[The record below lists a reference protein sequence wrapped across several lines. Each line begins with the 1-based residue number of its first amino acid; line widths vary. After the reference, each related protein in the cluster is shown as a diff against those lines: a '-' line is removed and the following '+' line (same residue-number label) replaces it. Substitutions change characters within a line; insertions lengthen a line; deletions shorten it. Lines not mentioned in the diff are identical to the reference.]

1 MKSGYFSY
9 IKNLFLCAA
18 LMFFVAGC
26 GTNNTTA
33 DSNTGAIVAKLAWN
47 SNSNTP
53 SQGKIVAKAADGV
66 ATVRVIVTG
75 SGMTDM
81 QRDFVAADG
90 GGVIDGIQS
99 GSGRTLKAQGLD
111 SNSLVTYQG
120 EISNITI
127 QAGQVTDIGTITML
141 PVATGKIG
149 GTIAVGK
156 PLANTL
162 VTLTDATGKTV
173 STTTDLNGQYSINNP
188 GLVAPILIAATPP
201 GGGDYSKIISV
212 VSSLQSSTSATND
225 VVNVTPATTMIAASA
240 LGKSPDLINITDAKT
255 IGTTALNSSSDKLKN
270 LLTGIS
276 NLLGLST
283 TFDFSSTVF
292 DANGTGID
300 KIFDLL
306 KFSTNANDIT
316 VQSREG
322 FRSTASST
330 DPAGV
335 QVSPFDW
342 LSTKGESITKLAVS
356 NYHKCVLVQSGKVY
370 CWGQN
375 MSGSLGNGT
384 NTDSLNVPVV
394 VGTFTDAVDVVAA
407 DSGWSCVLLAD
418 GKVYCWG
425 SGAHGE
431 MGQWPSTANS
441 NVPVLMGFSSL
452 AKSIS
457 ISDGP
462 SCVVLDTGGLECWGE
477 NGGIWSVPQT
487 TLGSNAVQVSSGATH
502 ACVKLFDGTVRCL
515 GWNNGSGELGNTV
528 TTTLPSSR
536 KIATVPLT
544 KSVANVSAGGYYS
557 CALFVDGTVQC
568 WGQNGFGQLGNGLFS
583 NSTTPVNVA
592 FNASVVALQASWT
605 HTCAILTGGVT
616 QCWGKN
622 DYGQLG
628 ATTTQTVTTDGNGF
642 LLPFP
647 VAISN
652 TPLTAT
658 SYQGA
663 ATRVISTYFSSCVLN
678 DAGHFQCWG
687 TP

>member
-1 MKSGYFSY
+1 MN
-9 IKNLFLCAA
+9 IKTIASLLLLGVLAA
-18 LMFFVAGC
+18 C
-26 GTNNTTA
+26 
-33 DSNTGAIVAKLAWN
+33 
-47 SNSNTP
+47 
-53 SQGKIVAKAADGV
+53 
-66 ATVRVIVTG
+66 
-75 SGMTDM
+75 
-81 QRDFVAADG
+81 G
-90 GGVIDGIQS
+90 GG
-99 GSGRTLKAQGLD
+99 
-111 SNSLVTYQG
+111 
-120 EISNITI
+120 
-127 QAGQVTDIGTITML
+127 GTTGTTGTQL
-141 PVATGKIG
+141 GKIG
-149 GTIAVGK
+149 GTIAVGA
-156 PLANTL
+156 PLANTP

-173 STTTDLNGQYSINNP
+173 STTTDSNGLYTVSNP
-188 GLVAPILIAATPP
+188 GLVAPILVAATPP
-201 GGGDYSKIISV
+201 NGGDYSKIISV
-212 VSSLQSSTSATND
+212 VPSLQSTTSATND

-240 LGKSPDLINITDAKT
+240 LGKSPDLISITDAKT
-255 IGTTALNSSSDKLKN
+255 IGTTALTSSSDKLKN
-270 LLTGIS
+270 LLTDIS

-322 FRSTASST
+322 FHSTASST
-330 DPAGV
+330 DPAGF
-335 QVSPFDW
+335 QVSPYDW
-342 LSTKGESITKLAVS
+342 LSAKGETVIKLAVS
-356 NYHKCVLVQSGKVY
+356 NYHKCALVQSGKVY

-394 VGTFTDAVDVVAA
+394 VGTFTNAVDVVAA
-407 DSGWSCVLLAD
+407 DSGWSCAQLAD

-425 SGAHGE
+425 SGMHGE

-462 SCVVLDTGGLECWGE
+462 SCAVLDTGDLECWGE
-477 NGGIWSVPQT
+477 NGGIWSVPQA
-487 TLGSNAVQVSSGATH
+487 TLGSKAVQVSSGATH
-502 ACVKLFDGTVRCL
+502 ACVKLLDGTVRCL

-544 KSVANVSAGGYYS
+544 KTVANVTAGGYFS

-568 WGQNGFGQLGNGLFS
+568 WGQDAFGQLGNGQLS
-583 NSTTPVNVA
+583 NSTTPVNVT
-592 FNASVVALQASWT
+592 FSTGVVALQASWT
-605 HTCAILTGGVT
+605 HTCAILTGGTT

-642 LLPFP
+642 PLPSP

-652 TPLTAT
+652 LPITAT

-663 ATRVISTYFSSCVLN
+663 ATSVISTYYSSCVLN
-678 DAGHFQCWG
+678 NAGHFQCWG